1 MMNTIKPEYID
12 PLALP
17 SVPLDSRKLLPT
29 SPCIYFAID
38 GLGNVQYI
46 GRSVNP
52 RQRWAAHHRQSD
64 LESIG
69 EVRIAYLTC
78 EASLL
83 SAVEAALIEWFDP
96 PLNGLMP
103 EGWKPGRI
111 EQVAMARTSITI
123 PESLLERFK
132 ELCQAQRR
140 SVSAQ
145 LAWMM
150 EEALRQSETQNQ
162 ASDS

>member
-1 MMNTIKPEYID
+1 M
-12 PLALP
+12 LW
-17 SVPLDSRKLLPT
+17 R
-29 SPCIYFAID
+29 
-38 GLGNVQYI
+38 
-46 GRSVNP
+46 R
-52 RQRWAAHHRQSD
+52 
-64 LESIG
+64 
-69 EVRIAYLTC
+69 
-78 EASLL
+78 
-83 SAVEAALIEWFDP
+83 AALSCCYYSTLSNTVNILTAYFLRARVYLCNNWRMAE
-96 PLNGLMP
+96 
-103 EGWKPGRI
+103 K
-111 EQVAMARTSITI
+111 MARTSITI